1 MLPVL
6 NKTNYL
12 PSYAD
17 DFFGDDFLSGIFGQ
31 STGVSKPAV
40 NIKEDKEDFKI
51 EVAAPGLSKKD
62 FKVDIDNDV
71 LTISS
76 VKKDEKEE
84 KDGEK
89 YMRREFSYSSF
100 KRSFSLPETVDSDKI
115 KAAHKDGVLEITIP
129 KRNEA
134 KVKPPRS
141 IDIS

>member
-1 MLPVL
+1 MLPVV
-6 NKTNYL
+6 NKSNYL
-12 PSYAD
+12 PSFAD
-17 DFFGDDFLSGIFGQ
+17 NFFGDDFLSGIFGQ

-40 NIKEDKEDFKI
+40 NIKEGKDSFKI

-62 FKVDIDNDV
+62 FKIDIDNDL

-76 VKKDEKEE
+76 EKKEENQE

-89 YMRREFSYSSF
+89 YMRREFSYCSF
-100 KRSFSLPETVDSDKI
+100 RRSFSLPETVDSDKI
-115 KAAHKDGVLEITIP
+115 KASHKDGVLEITIP
-129 KRNEA
+129 KREEA